1 MNAIVR
7 IALSRPY
14 TFVVLA
20 LLLLIIGPL
29 AALRTPT
36 DIFPD
41 IRIPVIGVVW
51 QYTGLPPD
59 QMSGRITT
67 PFERA
72 LTTTVNDI
80 EHIVANSYNGF
91 GIVKIF
97 FQPNVDI
104 RTANAQVT
112 AISQTLLKQMPP
124 GATPP
129 LILNYNASTVP
140 IIQLALSGEG
150 LTEQNLAD
158 IGINQLRTPLVT
170 VPGAAIPY
178 PYGGKQRQIQIDLNP
193 SALQARGLSGQDV
206 ANTLAAQNLITPVG
220 TEKIGIFEYTVQLN
234 NSPLKIQELGDL
246 PIKTVNGAMV
256 YVRDVATVRD
266 GNPPQTNIVHVDGN
280 RSVLMMVLKAG
291 SISTL
296 DIIAGIKQKVQRRTR
311 SSLPDA
317 LKIGFIGDQSLFVR
331 GAITGV
337 AREGIIAALLTSVMI
352 LLFLGSWRSTIIIAT
367 SIPLAV
373 LGSIIMLSAIGETLN
388 IMTLG
393 GLALAVGILVDE
405 ATVTIENINYHLE
418 QGKEVE
424 EAILDGA
431 NQIVVPAFVSLL
443 CICIVFVPMFFLS
456 GIARFLFVP
465 MAEAVM
471 FAMVWSFILSRTLVP
486 TMAKYLL
493 QPHVHHADGERRR
506 SRNPLV
512 RFQRGFEAGFE
523 RFRAGYRDLLG
534 LALMHRPTFV
544 TGFIGFVA
552 LSFLLVPYL
561 GRNFFP
567 SVDAGQILMH
577 VRTQVGTRVEDS
589 RRSVRRYPEGDP
601 QDHSARRDRD
611 HGRQHRHADQRH
623 QHDLQQ
629 HRRDRPAGW
638 RHPDQ
643 AQGRPR
649 ADRRLRQGAAGKAA
663 GAISRPELRVPAGR
677 HRQPDPQFRRA
688 GADRPR
694 SARRQ
699 SRRQLRLCQ
708 QAAGARSAVFPASP
722 TRASSNRSRSPSF
735 NVDVDRTRAQY
746 VGLTERDVANSM
758 VVNLAGSSQVA
769 PTYYLDPNNGV
780 SYSIVM
786 QTPQYQL
793 DSLSALE
800 TLPMT
805 APGMPTPLILGGIAN
820 ITRTT
825 SNAVVSQYDIQSL
838 VQIYATPQGRD
849 LGAVAADIRKVIN
862 ETANELP
869 KGSTVALVG
878 QVQTM
883 ESSFSGLLFGLLGAV
898 VLIYL
903 LIVVNFQS
911 WSDPFVIIT
920 ALPAALAG
928 IVWMLFTTQTT
939 LSVPALT
946 GAIMCMGVATANSVL
961 VISFARERY
970 AELGDPI
977 AAALEAGFV
986 RIRPVMMTALAMIIG
1001 MLPMAL
1007 GLGEGGEQ
1015 NAPLGR
1021 AVIGG
1026 LVFATVATLMFV
1038 PVVFSMVHK
1047 KREDDDRGGK
1057 AAVRGLSPRRR
1068 VTIKNKTRTRHRRDV
1083 EETPWL
1089 GTPRYAASK
1098 RCRATPAGETTISSR
1113 SPPKTAW
1120 SAGANSTRVL
1130 ARPASV
1136 PRSSGFRRAWSDKT
1150 RCSTSGS
1157 MPSFS
1162 PRPAPP
1168 PAASSRRRWARSKT
1182 RCSTSRARCSACP
1195 AMNCSAARSAIAS
1208 GSTGRIARPGA
1219 STIPPG
1225 TSPRSPIST
1234 ASRRSDARS
1243 ARRNSPR

>member
-1 MNAIVR
+1 MIALVR

-59 QMSGRITT
+59 QMAGRITS
-67 PFERA
+67 PFQRT

-80 EHIVANSYNGF
+80 EHIVANSYNGV
-91 GIVKIF
+91 GIIKIF

-129 LILNYNASTVP
+129 LILNYSASTVP
-140 IIQLALSGEG
+140 IMQVALSGEG

-178 PYGGKQRQIQIDLNP
+178 PFGGKQRQVQIDLNLT
-193 SALQARGLSGQDV
+193 ALQARGLSGQDV
-206 ANTLAAQNLITPVG
+206 SNTLAAQNLITPVG
-220 TEKIGIFEYTVQLN
+220 TQKIGGFEYNIQLN
-234 NSPLKIQELGDL
+234 NSPLKMEDLGNL
-246 PIKTVNGAMV
+246 PIKAVNGAMV
-256 YVRDVATVRD
+256 YVRDVASVRD

-291 SISTL
+291 SVSTL
-296 DIIAGIKQKVQRRTR
+296 DIIAGIKRKVIEVKD
-311 SSLPDA
+311 SLPDA

-337 AREGIIAALLTSVMI
+337 AFEGVIAALLTSVMI

-373 LGSIIMLSAIGETLN
+373 LGAIIMLSAIGETLN

-393 GLALAVGILVDE
+393 GLALAVGILVDD

-418 QGKEVE
+418 QGKAVE
-424 EAILDGA
+424 QSIMDGA
-431 NQIVVPAFVSLL
+431 NQIVTPAFVSLL
-443 CICIVFVPMFFLS
+443 CICIVFVPMFFLQ
-456 GIARFLFVP
+456 GVARFLFVP

-471 FAMVWSFILSRTLVP
+471 FAMIWSFILSRTLVP

-493 QPHVHHADGERRR
+493 QPHTHHGEGEPLPPT
-506 SRNPLV
+506 RNPLV
-512 RFQRGFEAGFE
+512 WFQRGFEARFE
-523 RFRAGYRDLLG
+523 RVRSGYRDLLTM
-534 LALMHRPTFV
+534 AMQRRPVFV
-544 TGFIGFVA
+544 LGFLSFVGV
-552 LSFLLVPYL
+552 SFLLVPFL

-567 SVDAGQILMH
+567 SVDAGSILMH
-577 VRTQVGTRVEDS
+577 VRSQVGTRVEETANQFADVQKAIRKIIPS
-589 RRSVRRYPEGDP
+589 AEIETLADNIGMPISGINMTYNNTGVIGSQDGDIQIKLKEGHRPTEEYVHALREQLPRAFPGMTFAFLPADIVSQILNFGAPAPIDLQIRGADLVGNFLYANKLINRVRRIPGVAD
-601 QDHSARRDRD
+601 ARI
-611 HGRQHRHADQRH
+611 
-623 QHDLQQ
+623 QQ
-629 HRRDRPAGW
+629 
-638 RHPDQ
+638 
-643 AQGRPR
+643 
-649 ADRRLRQGAAGKAA
+649 
-663 GAISRPELRVPAGR
+663 
-677 HRQPDPQFRRA
+677 
-688 GADRPR
+688 
-694 SARRQ
+694 
-699 SRRQLRLCQ
+699 
-708 QAAGARSAVFPASP
+708 SP
-722 TRASSNRSRSPSF
+722 NNPSF
-735 NVDVDRTRAQY
+735 NIDVDRTRAQY
-746 VGLTERDVANSM
+746 VGLTERDVTNSL
-758 VVNLAGSSQVA
+758 VVNLAGSAQVS
-769 PTYYLDPNNGV
+769 PTYYLNPDNGV

-786 QTPQYQL
+786 QTPQYQI
-793 DSLSALE
+793 DSMSALE
-800 TLPMT
+800 TLPIT
-805 APGMPTPLILGGIAN
+805 SAAPGAPILGGIAN
-820 ITRTT
+820 ISRST

-849 LGAVAADIRKVIN
+849 LGAVAADIK
-862 ETANELP
+862 TAIADTVKDVP
-869 KGSTVALVG
+869 KGSSVVLLG

-883 ESSFSGLLFGLLGAV
+883 NSAFSGLLFGLLAAV
-898 VLIYL
+898 VLIYF

-970 AELGDPI
+970 EELGDPI
-977 AAALEAGFV
+977 AAAIEAGFV
-986 RIRPVMMTALAMIIG
+986 RFRPVLMTALAMIIG
-1001 MLPMAL
+1001 MAPMAL

-1026 LVFATVATLMFV
+1026 LIFATIATLMFV

-1047 KREDDDRGGK
+1047 MQGAK
-1057 AAVRGLSPRRR
+1057 AA
-1068 VTIKNKTRTRHRRDV
+1068 
-1083 EETPWL
+1083 TPL
-1089 GTPRYAASK
+1089 
-1098 RCRATPAGETTISSR
+1098 E
-1113 SPPKTAW
+1113 
-1120 SAGANSTRVL
+1120 NSH
-1130 ARPASV
+1130 AH
-1136 PRSSGFRRAWSDKT
+1136 
-1150 RCSTSGS
+1150 
-1157 MPSFS
+1157 
-1162 PRPAPP
+1162 
-1168 PAASSRRRWARSKT
+1168 
-1182 RCSTSRARCSACP
+1182 
-1195 AMNCSAARSAIAS
+1195 
-1208 GSTGRIARPGA
+1208 
-1219 STIPPG
+1219 
-1225 TSPRSPIST
+1225 
-1234 ASRRSDARS
+1234 
-1243 ARRNSPR
+1243 